1 MADERQQVVLETKLD
16 DTGVSDGIKSLEK
29 EVAKLQSSYNTAAKR
44 YDQLQKKMA
53 KTPGDSGLKKEAA
66 ALEKYLNEAG
76 PKLEDVRERLEN
88 MKPLEGAAKEA
99 DALAAKLSGIYSNI
113 QKQMSLGADSNS
125 KTVQAMKYDAE
136 QTAKALDAAYAKLNQ
151 ASPGFATDLQ
161 DQLQSI
167 KQANLEAMQAYAG
180 NQSLQSQ
187 QAELLKTA
195 EDFDKLIAKQQEY
208 QKRGVN
214 PQSDKWQKT
223 QANIDATK
231 KKMDDLLETMRKTNA
246 ESANSMQAIANQT
259 YDSTK
264 AQASKYASDYAAANA
279 PKIQSPSIT
288 MPDISGKMAKNN
300 AAFKLGLK
308 RVLQYSL
315 GIRSLFF
322 LFRKLRSAMAEG
334 LQNLARFNG
343 GVNAAN
349 TAMSSIISSTS
360 YLKNAWAAAFAP
372 VLTVVAPILST
383 LIDMLSA
390 AANALARFFALLGGK
405 STYIKATKVQQNY
418 AKALAGTGSAAKK
431 AADEEKKAL
440 AGFDEINQLN
450 LQDGSE
456 SSGGGGGSASPNN
469 MFEEAS
475 TGGASEFALQ
485 TAEKLQAI
493 YADLVATAHAL
504 GAAWDEAWAYND
516 NGLRITAALQ
526 GMWFDLLDN
535 IKQIT
540 QATEEWA
547 ASLTF
552 VPLVTA
558 IADVL
563 ESLRPVLNDIEQ
575 VGVWIYQNVVLPIAT
590 WLIESGI
597 PAVLEV
603 ISGLLDVIDATLQA
617 MAPVAQAIYDNVIA
631 PVASTI
637 GQAIVAV
644 LQAIAEGLKAVADWM
659 SQHEELTQALITV
672 VLSLIAAWNIVKAA
686 LEILGGSFGI
696 FTGIITVLKDAM
708 LGVQTVFTVLTS
720 PIGLVVLAIAAL
732 IAIIVLLITH
742 WDKVKVVAQTV
753 CSAVK
758 AAWVAMVNGLKSLWE
773 SFSGFIGAGI
783 NAVKSFF
790 QGLIDFIT
798 STFTAAWEKAWNGIK
813 DVFRGVW
820 NGIASI
826 CENVVNGIV
835 DALNK
840 LSFDVPDWV
849 PLVGGNHFGFS
860 LSRVS
865 IPRLAT
871 GTVIP
876 PSAGEFAA
884 ILGDNNTDTEVVS
897 PLETMKE
904 AMLEA
909 LQESGGNQK
918 QIVLKFDGNLA
929 ELARILKPELEQED
943 RRAGVQ
949 LVVEG

>member
-1 MADERQQVVLETKLD
+1 MADGSITFDTKID
-16 DTGVSDGIKSLEK
+16 TTGVSDGIKELKK
-29 EVAKLQSSYNTAAKR
+29 EIADLQRGYDSAAKE
-44 YDQLQKKMA
+44 YGQLQKKLEE
-53 KTPGDSGLKKEAA
+53 TPNDSGLKKQAA
-66 ALEKYLNEAG
+66 ILEKYLNDAG
-76 PKLEDVRERLEN
+76 PKLEDMKERLEN
-88 MKPLEGAAKEA
+88 MKPLEGPAKDA
-99 DALAAKLSGIYSNI
+99 DKLAAKLTGIYDSM
-113 QKQMSLGADSNS
+113 QKMMELGTDPTS
-125 KTVQAMKYDAE
+125 KAFQSKKYDADE
-136 QTAKALDAAYAKLNQ
+136 TAKELDRVYAEMNSM
-151 ASPGFATDLQ
+151 SPDIATDLQ
-161 DQLQSI
+161 THLASLQ
-167 KQANLEAMQAYAG
+167 KANQEAM
-180 NQSLQSQ
+180 SQ
-187 QAELLKTA
+187 FTSSFTMDQDQKNLQAEIMKTA
-195 EDFDKLIAKQQEY
+195 DDLDALAAKQQEY
-208 QKRGVN
+208 QKQGID
-214 PQSDKWQKT
+214 PQTDKWKKNQS
-223 QANIDATK
+223 NIDESK
-231 KKMDDLLETMRKTNA
+231 KKLDELLAKLRETNA
-246 ESANSMQAIANQT
+246 EAANGLQSIA
-259 YDSTK
+259 DSEYK
-264 AQASKYASDYAAANA
+264 NLKGQASKYASGVN
-279 PKIQSPSIT
+279 ST
-288 MPDISGKMAKNN
+288 TNLPDISGKLAKAN
-300 AAFKLGLK
+300 ASFKVGLK
-308 RVLQYSL
+308 NLLKYSL

-322 LFRKLRSAMAEG
+322 LFRKLRTAMSEG
-334 LQNLARFNG
+334 LKNLVQFHG
-343 GVNAAN
+343 GVNKTN
-349 TAMSSIISSTS
+349 TAMTGITSSLM
-360 YLKNAWAAAFAP
+360 YMKNAWAAAFAP
-372 VLTVVAPILST
+372 VLSAVEPILTT
-383 LIDMLSA
+383 LIDMLSS
-390 AANALARFFALLGGK
+390 AANALARFFAILGNQ

-418 AKALAGTGSAAKK
+418 AKSLAGTGAAAKK
-431 AADEEKKAL
+431 L
-440 AGFDEINQLN
+440 ASFDEINQLN
-450 LQDGSE
+450 MQN
-456 SSGGGGGSASPNN
+456 SGGVSPNQ

-493 YADLVATAHAL
+493 WGDLVSTAQAL
-504 GAAWDEAWAYND
+504 GAAWNEAWSYND
-516 NGLRITAALQ
+516 NGLRITTALQ

-575 VGVWIYQNVVLPIAT
+575 AGVWIYQKAVLPIAT
-590 WLIESGI
+590 WLIESGL
-597 PAVLEV
+597 PAILEV
-603 ISGLLDVIDATLQA
+603 IAGLLDVIDATLQA

-637 GQAIVAV
+637 GEAIVKV
-644 LQAIAEGLKAVADWM
+644 LQAIAEGLKAVADWI

-672 VLSLIAAWNIVKAA
+672 VLSLIAAWNIVKVA

-732 IAIIVLLITH
+732 IAILVLLITH

-753 CSAVK
+753 CNAVK

-798 STFTAAWEKAWNGIK
+798 STFTAAWEKAWEGVK
-813 DVFRGVW
+813 DIFRGVW

-840 LSFDVPDWV
+840 LAFDVPDWV
-849 PLVGGNHFGFS
+849 PLAGGKHFGFS
-860 LSRVS
+860 LDHVS

-876 PSAGEFAA
+876 PAAGEFAA
-884 ILGDNNTDTEVVS
+884 ILGDNRTDTEVVS

-909 LQESGGNQK
+909 LQESGSGQK